1 VSLSTKK
8 TSSREIKPSEL
19 IEVFEL
25 EEKEGLF
32 SLSTDGLC
40 SNISLSEEFNPGR
53 NNANKKMQIRKDAIL
68 FMDEGWVFVH

>member
-32 SLSTDGLC
+32 SLSTVGLS
-40 SNISLSEEFNPGR
+40 SNISLSKEFNPGR

-68 FMDEGWVFVH
+68 FMDEGWIFVH

>member
-68 FMDEGWVFVH
+68 FMD